1 MDVGRSIRVFKWV
14 HFTFYRDSCS
24 NDNRQIYNNNS
35 ALYSFGLYFH
45 HQSHPQ
51 MGIVFALAPCLHFS
65 GVILHWS
72 PVAYWTPT
80 DLGSLSLSVL
90 SFCLFILFMGFS
102 RQEYWS
108 DLAFPSPVDHIL
120 SELSTMTRPSEL
132 VTTPGEPGMQTR
144 DPCLPWRGILGPGHT
159 PRWGLF
165 AGGAGCQNVWNLT
178 VALLASAPPLPVH
191 PS

>member
-132 VTTPGEPGMQTR
+132 VTMTRQYCSVKSNIAQEPGM
-144 DPCLPWRGILGPGHT
+144 LSPWIKANWKWSNR
-159 PRWGLF
+159 RWQEWMSIF
-165 AGGAGCQNVWNLT
+165 
-178 VALLASAPPLPVH
+178 
-191 PS
+191 

>member
-1 MDVGRSIRVFKWV
+1 MISLTWVENIHINVYTRVLKNTRIIFSLISIGIYCFIFLQRIMDVGRSIRVFKWV

-24 NDNRQIYNNNS
+24 NDNRYIYNNNS
-35 ALYSFGLYFH
+35 ALYSFWLYFH

-65 GVILHWS
+65 GVFLHWS

-102 RQEYWS
+102 RQEY
-108 DLAFPSPVDHIL
+108 
-120 SELSTMTRPSEL
+120 
-132 VTTPGEPGMQTR
+132 
-144 DPCLPWRGILGPGHT
+144 
-159 PRWGLF
+159 
-165 AGGAGCQNVWNLT
+165 
-178 VALLASAPPLPVH
+178 
-191 PS
+191 